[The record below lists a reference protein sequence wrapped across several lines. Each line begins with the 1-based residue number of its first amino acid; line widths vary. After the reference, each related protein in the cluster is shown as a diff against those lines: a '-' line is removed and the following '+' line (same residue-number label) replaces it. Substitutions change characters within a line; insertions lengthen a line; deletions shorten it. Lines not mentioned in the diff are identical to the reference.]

1 MRSRASLAR
10 RPRRARGSPPRTR
23 GGASRAAE
31 PPLAGTVHRPASRQL
46 QERPDLDDTTFVED
60 RMILRERD
68 GLVQVLCGD
77 DRVAHDDVLR
87 LGVRAVAEVTAL
99 ARDDAT
105 RLGLEWLSILAE
117 SPFRLHLSFPPLV
130 LLHPPLHLLLPSGRP
145 SSPPPPETEPGH

>member
-23 GGASRAAE
+23 GRASRAAE

-46 QERPDLDDTTFVED
+46 QERTDLDDTTFVED

-68 GLVQVLCGD
+68 RLVQVLCGD
-77 DRVAHDDVLR
+77 DRVAHHDVLR
-87 LGVRAVAEVTAL
+87 LGVRAVAEVTVL

-105 RLGLEWLSILAE
+105 RLGLE
-117 SPFRLHLSFPPLV
+117 RLPVLGEVVFCFLV
-130 LLHPPLHLLLPSGRP
+130 S
-145 SSPPPPETEPGH
+145 EPCLVFFFCFL